1 MLKRDRLTVA
11 PWLLACLI
19 VTLLVLPSTLYAGS
33 FRILDQSA
41 SAVGQA
47 SAFTA
52 QADDPSRD
60 WSVQKPSGWVL
71 RTRPC
76 STSHGPW
83 AAPSAFCD

>member
-1 MLKRDRLTVA
+1 MATLQRFAVVATAVTV
-11 PWLLACLI
+11 LDC
-19 VTLLVLPSTLYAGS
+19 PSIGQATG

-41 SAVGQA
+41 SAAGQA
-47 SAFTA
+47 SVLTA